1 MLIETKNV
9 LQIMSINW
17 YFINFIFSFLKI
29 FKESGLKFSK
39 WNLINNTLHLNLFIP
54 TIFWNL
60 SKEKNGAIF
69 LIIKDHL
76 HPTEII
82 IWVAPRSNLMLFF
95 WMMQRK
101 CRRCSPAS
109 HDEDDEAGEKRR
121 KTLDFSNYER
131 LRESDKA
138 FRGKKPFICNICE
151 KNSLNFNA
159 LHLHRQSW

>member
-9 LQIMSINW
+9 LQIVSINW

-39 WNLINNTLHLNLFIP
+39 LNLINNTLHLNLFIP

-82 IWVAPRSNLMLFF
+82 
-95 WMMQRK
+95 
-101 CRRCSPAS
+101 
-109 HDEDDEAGEKRR
+109 D
-121 KTLDFSNYER
+121 
-131 LRESDKA
+131 
-138 FRGKKPFICNICE
+138 
-151 KNSLNFNA
+151 
-159 LHLHRQSW
+159 

>member
-54 TIFWNL
+54 PIFWNL
-60 SKEKNGAIF
+60 SGEKNGAIF

-95 WMMQRK
+95 WGWCSAKVSPLVVAAKKGRLL
-101 CRRCSPAS
+101 RRL
-109 HDEDDEAGEKRR
+109 R
-121 KTLDFSNYER
+121 ER
-131 LRESDKA
+131 LREPDENSYDQQFQRQQSLHA
-138 FRGKKPFICNICE
+138 FCSYKKR
-151 KNSLNFNA
+151 SY
-159 LHLHRQSW
+159 